1 MLPQP
6 TERSGRGRNLFSLL
20 ANFADMN
27 FMDFIAER
35 RIIAAIDRGEL
46 SGLPGQGAPLNLDDE
61 ALIPET
67 LRMAYRILRNAG
79 FVPPEVQTL
88 RAIGDLE
95 RSIEDLPEGE
105 PRSHAL
111 RKLQLLRFRLETSGR
126 QQNILRAGSRYA
138 QKLLIRF
145 EEQHSDDERLADNG
159 LDEFGLGE
167 YRSNENGLDENGLEQ
182 NGLEQNGLDQNGLD
196 RNGVGQTCLDEFHV
210 DQCDNSG

>member
-6 TERSGRGRNLFSLL
+6 TERSGRGRNPFSLFT
-20 ANFADMN
+20 NFADMT

-35 RIIAAIDRGEL
+35 RIIAAIERGEL
-46 SGLPGQGAPLNLDDE
+46 SDLPGQGAPLDLDDG

-79 FVPPEVQTL
+79 FVPPEVETL
-88 RAIGDLE
+88 RTIGDLE
-95 RSIEDLPEGE
+95 RSIEYLPEGK

-111 RKLQLLRFRLETSGR
+111 HKLQLLRFRLETSGR
-126 QQNILRAGSRYA
+126 QQSILHAGSRYA
-138 QKLLIRF
+138 QKLLGRF
-145 EEQHSDDERLADNG
+145 EEQYADDERLADNG
-159 LDEFGLGE
+159 LDEFGFSD
-167 YRSNENGLDENGLEQ
+167 YRSNANGLDE
-182 NGLEQNGLDQNGLD
+182 NGLDQNGLD